1 MTLTELHLKAK
12 EEHWAVPHFNFSSL
26 SQLKGI
32 LEGAVA
38 MRAPVIVG
46 TSEGERDFIGLTQAV
61 DLVKSYRKTYDIPIF
76 LNADHSKSYETAIA
90 AADAG
95 YDSVHIDVSKK
106 SFEENLA
113 ETKKVVAYV
122 KNTRPEVEVEGELGY
137 LATESSKI
145 YHEVVE
151 IPEESYTKVEEAV
164 RYVKETG
171 INRFAPAIG
180 NLHGIA
186 ANTPKIRFDL
196 IATLTEA
203 LPQELTFVL
212 HGGSGILNE
221 DLKKIVE
228 MGFNNVHISTEI
240 RNAYTQGLK
249 KYIEENPEEISPAKY
264 LEAAKDAVI
273 PVIKEKL
280 EIYNTVN
287 VV

>member
-1 MTLTELHLKAK
+1 MTLTELHHKAK
-12 EEHWAVPHFNFSSL
+12 QEKWAVPHFNFSSL

-32 LEGAVA
+32 LEGAAA
-38 MRAPVIVG
+38 MRAPVVVG

-61 DLVKSYRKTYDIPIF
+61 DLVASYRKTYDIPIF
-76 LNADHSKSYETAIA
+76 LNADHSRSYETAIA
-90 AADAG
+90 ASDAG

-113 ETKKVVAYV
+113 ETKKVVDYV

-145 YHEVVE
+145 YTETVD
-151 IPEESYTKVEEAV
+151 IPEDSYTKVEEAV

-186 ANTPKIRFDL
+186 ANIPKIRFDL
-196 IATLTEA
+196 IEKLTQA
-203 LPQELTFVL
+203 LPSELTFVL
-212 HGGSGILNE
+212 HGGSGIASE
-221 DLKKIVE
+221 DLKRIVE
-228 MGFNNVHISTEI
+228 YGFNNVHISTEI
-240 RNAYTQGLK
+240 RKSYTEGLR
-249 KYIEENPEEISPAKY
+249 KYLEENKEEISPAKY
-264 LEAAKDAVI
+264 LEAANDAVI
-273 PVIKEKL
+273 PVVKEKL

>member
-1 MTLTELHLKAK
+1 MTLTELHNKAK
-12 EEHWAVPHFNFSSL
+12 REQWAVPHFNFSSL
-26 SQLKGI
+26 SQLQGI
-32 LEGAVA
+32 LEGAVM
-38 MRAPVIVG
+38 MRAPVVVG
-46 TSEGERDFIGLTQAV
+46 TSEGEREFIGLTQAV
-61 DLVKSYRKTYDIPIF
+61 DLVKSFRTKYDIPIF

-90 AADAG
+90 ASDAG

-113 ETKKVVAYV
+113 ETKKVVEYV

-145 YHEVVE
+145 YHEAVE
-151 IPEESYTKVEEAV
+151 IPEDSYTKVEEAV

-171 INRFAPAIG
+171 VNRFAPAIG

-196 IATLTEA
+196 IESLTQE
-203 LPQELTFVL
+203 LPANLTFVL

-221 DLKKIVE
+221 DLRKIVE
-228 MGFNNVHISTEI
+228 LGFNNVHISTEI
-240 RNAYTQGLK
+240 RNAFTKGLR
-249 KYIEENPEEISPAKY
+249 EFLVNNPEEINPTKY
-264 LEAAKDAVI
+264 LSAGKEAVI

-280 EIYNTVN
+280 EIYKTVN